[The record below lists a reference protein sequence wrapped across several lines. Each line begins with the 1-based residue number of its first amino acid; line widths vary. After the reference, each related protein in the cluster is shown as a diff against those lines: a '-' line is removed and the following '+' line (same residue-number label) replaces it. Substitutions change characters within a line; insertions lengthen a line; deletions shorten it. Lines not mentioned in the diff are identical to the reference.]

1 MLRAEARKQDLPPG
15 GIFMARDLT
24 RGNPFKLMLAFSLP
38 IFIGNVF
45 QQLYNMADTL
55 IVGRTVSSDAMSGVG
70 CTGAVS
76 FLVLGLVWGLT
87 TGFAVRTSQ
96 LYGAKDYDGMRKSV
110 AVSLELCV
118 VMTILLT
125 ALAVPMTNPLLR
137 MMKTPEIYFEYA
149 YFYLLTI
156 FAGIGATILYNI
168 AASTLRAVGDSR
180 TPLIFLIISAVL
192 NVGLDFVCIV
202 FLKMSYT
209 GAGVAT
215 VVSQLISGAASLIYM
230 FHAYPELKP
239 RKKDWIP
246 DFPMIRGHISIGLPM
261 ALQFSITAIGCI
273 FQQSA
278 LNSLHSSMP
287 GVVTAYTAASKI
299 DNIACQPLNALGTAM
314 ATYAGQNYG
323 AKEYGRI
330 KDGVFAGMVYSV
342 ISWFAGMAFCIGL
355 AKPLTA
361 MFINKEAGEAAL
373 FYTDMLKY
381 SKEFLVYQSVFYI
394 GLGIIFIYR
403 NALQGI
409 GRSALTMVAGVTEL
423 AGRSLTAFIFVKY
436 IGYTGVCLSNPVAW
450 VAADIFLMAAYY
462 AVMRKYAGQRAY
474 SLKTLFHR
482 AGR

>member
-1 MLRAEARKQDLPPG
+1 
-15 GIFMARDLT
+15 MAKDLT
-24 RGNPFKLMLAFSLP
+24 RGNPFKSLLLFSLP
-38 IFIGNVF
+38 ILIGNVF
-45 QQLYNMADTL
+45 QQLYNMADTI
-55 IVGRTVSSDAMSGVG
+55 IVGNTVSSDAMSGVG

-87 TGFAVRTSQ
+87 AGFAVRTSQ
-96 LYGAKDYDGMRKSV
+96 MYGAKDYAGMRKSV

-118 VMTILLT
+118 IMTVLLT
-125 ALAVPMTNPLLR
+125 ALAVPLTGPLLK
-137 MMKTPEIYFEYA
+137 MMNTPVQYYDYA
-149 YFYLLTI
+149 YFYLITI
-156 FAGIGATILYNI
+156 FGGIGATILYNI

-202 FLKMSYT
+202 FLRMSYT

-215 VVSQLISGAASLIYM
+215 IASQFLSGLASLLYM
-230 FHAYPELKP
+230 FRAYPELKP
-239 RKKDWIP
+239 RKADWIP
-246 DFPMIRGHISIGLPM
+246 DLQMIRDHIAIGLPM

-278 LNSLHSSMP
+278 LNSLNDTLP
-287 GVVTAYTAASKI
+287 GVVTAYTAATKI
-299 DNIACQPLNALGTAM
+299 DNIASQTMVALGTAM

-342 ISWFAGMAFCIGL
+342 FSWVLGMAFCIGL

-361 MFINKEAGEAAL
+361 MFLNRETGEAAL
-373 FYTDMLKY
+373 YYDDMLQY
-381 SKEFLVYQSVFYI
+381 SREFLIYQSVFYI
-394 GLGIIFIYR
+394 ALGIIFIYR

-450 VAADIFLMAAYY
+450 VAADVFLLAAYS
-462 AVMRKYAGQRAY
+462 VILRKLGGKRSYSLRKLFQRA
-474 SLKTLFHR
+474 
-482 AGR
+482 GE